1 MDAPSDIKVS
11 PTVHNKIFNALE
23 GQLFNEHDNC
33 DMYKEI
39 YRYKDSKSSR
49 RKHFQITLFIFPVQE
64 CQSAGRRGSELTV
77 KSKQNYALMQL
88 LIYWIITM

>member
-39 YRYKDSKSSR
+39 YRYKDIVNQAEESTFK
-49 RKHFQITLFIFPVQE
+49 
-64 CQSAGRRGSELTV
+64 
-77 KSKQNYALMQL
+77 
-88 LIYWIITM
+88 